1 MDKELHNY
9 TIAVVPA
16 GLTAQMKH
24 VKGVNHASTASRFG
38 KKNRGEYH
46 SEKIHLEEWLRV
58 LRVRKLRYSVKMD
71 IADLLPKASNNEL
84 FLFLYRY
91 FI

>member
-38 KKNRGEYH
+38 KKIEGNIIQRRFTR
-46 SEKIHLEEWLRV
+46 RV
-58 LRVRKLRYSVKMD
+58 AARTAGSQAQV
-71 IADLLPKASNNEL
+71 
-84 FLFLYRY
+84 
-91 FI
+91 